1 MLLLGR
7 APGGIGAVAPV
18 RGFAYLIMKCVY
30 LKNDSF
36 IRDDVTIACEKTSRF
51 LYKFEWDENKRE

>member
-7 APGGIGAVAPV
+7 VLGSIGVVAPV
-18 RGFAYLIMKCVY
+18 RGRRHLIMKCVY

-51 LYKFEWDENKRE
+51 LYKFDWDEN